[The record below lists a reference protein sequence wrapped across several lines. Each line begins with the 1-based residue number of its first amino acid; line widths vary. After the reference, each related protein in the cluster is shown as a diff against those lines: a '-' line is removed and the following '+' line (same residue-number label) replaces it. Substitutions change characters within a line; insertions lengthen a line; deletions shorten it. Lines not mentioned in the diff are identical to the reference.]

1 MHTVE
6 NIMQEIGIVVKRDK
20 EFLVK
25 QKSDSDF
32 NLYSKEV
39 NKELQTWREELI
51 DIFINS
57 LSIDLEST
65 YNHLTLWGN
74 KGVNLLIES
83 NLSIETGIGEVRFYR
98 NTVGEIIKT
107 ESIRNNVSI
116 SDFYEIIS
124 KLDAIVDQAIHF
136 LSLNYS
142 KINYARISAAE
153 ITAMELSIPVIQ
165 ITEKMGV
172 LPLVGDIDT
181 KRSQELMEKALNSA
195 VELHLSHIFIDLSG
209 VPIIDTMVA
218 NHIINVIEAL
228 KLVGVQAILSGLRPE
243 IAQTMVHLGINME
256 QIVTYSS
263 LHKAIKHVQS
273 ITYK

>member
-6 NIMQEIGIVVKRDK
+6 ILMQDIGVVVKRNK
-20 EFLVK
+20 EFLIK
-25 QKSDSDF
+25 QKSDLDY

-57 LSIDLEST
+57 ISIDLESP

-74 KGVNLLIES
+74 KGVNLLIEL
-83 NLSIETGIGEVRFYR
+83 NLSLETGIEEVRFYR
-98 NTVGEIIKT
+98 NSIGEIIKT

-116 SDFYEIIS
+116 FDFYEIIS
-124 KLDAIVDQAIHF
+124 KFDSIVDQAVHL

-153 ITAMELSIPVIQ
+153 ITAMELSIPIIQ

-172 LPLVGDIDT
+172 LPIVGDIDT

-218 NHIINVIEAL
+218 NHLINVIEAL
-228 KLVGVQAILSGLRPE
+228 NLVGVQAILSGLRPE
-243 IAQTMVHLGINME
+243 IAQTMVQLGINME
-256 QIVTYSS
+256 HIITYSS

-273 ITYK
+273 TTY